1 MAPIPEIP
9 PLIPLPLKIEPR
21 AGTFAL
27 TAQTTLT
34 ADPAN
39 QANAVYLQAILT
51 LPTGFPLPILE
62 NPSTHLPVIRL
73 CTDEN
78 NLLGREGYTLAI
90 TPHTLTVTASTP
102 TGVFYGLQTLRQ
114 LLPPEIERR
123 APALNPP
130 WQIPCLNIEDT
141 PRFSWRGFM
150 FDEGRHFHGKET
162 VLRLLDW
169 MALQKLNTF
178 HWHLT
183 EDQGWRIEI
192 KPFPR
197 LTEIGAHRPGTSH
210 SMFGGSDG
218 LPHGGFYT
226 QEDIKTIVAYAAERH
241 ITIVPEI
248 EIPGHSLAAL
258 AAYPELSCTGGPF
271 EVATRFGIF
280 PDIYC
285 AGKEQT
291 FTFLTGVL
299 DEVMDLF
306 PSPYIHIGGDEA
318 PKARWKKCPA
328 CQTRIRQENLKDA
341 HALQVYFTNRIAA
354 YLSTHGRRALGWNQ
368 ILHEGLDPQALVQ
381 YWIGRQKPILNAL
394 QQGRDVI
401 MSDFRYTYLNYSY
414 SLASLKTAY
423 EYDPVPRGLP
433 PQATSHLLGL
443 ESALWTEF
451 IPTRARL
458 DYQAFPRL
466 LAHAETNWTP
476 SARKNYT
483 DFQRRLTAF
492 LPRLDEL
499 DIRYAPARDVE
510 PSWLRQRLGLFSVLQ
525 PQTKTAS

>member
-1 MAPIPEIP
+1 MPLPPEIP
-9 PLIPLPLKIEPR
+9 PLIPLPLKIEAR

-27 TAQTTLT
+27 TADTILT

-39 QANAVYLQAILT
+39 QPNAVYLQNL
-51 LPTGFPLPILE
+51 LSPPTGFPFPIREHPPERQPIIRLQTGG
-62 NPSTHLPVIRL
+62 NPSLS
-73 CTDEN
+73 
-78 NLLGREGYTLAI
+78 REGYTLTI
-90 TPHTLTVTASTP
+90 TSHALTITAPTP

-123 APALNPP
+123 APVPNPS
-130 WQIPCLNIEDT
+130 WQIPCLIIEDA

-150 FDEGRHFHGKET
+150 LDEGRHFHGKET

-169 MALQKLNTF
+169 MALQKLNIF

-192 KPFPR
+192 KQFPR
-197 LTEIGAHRPGTSH
+197 LTEIGSHRTGTSQ
-210 SMFGGSDG
+210 SMFGGTDG
-218 LPHGGFYT
+218 IPHSGFYT
-226 QEDIKTIVAYAAERH
+226 QEEIKIIVAYAAERH

-291 FTFLTGVL
+291 FTFLTTVL
-299 DEVMDLF
+299 EEVMTLF
-306 PSPYIHIGGDEA
+306 PGPYLHIGGDEA

-341 HALQVYFTNRIAA
+341 RALQVYFTNRIAA
-354 YLSTHGRRALGWNQ
+354 YLSTHGHRALGWNQ

-381 YWIGRQKPILNAL
+381 YWVGGQQPILNAL
-394 QQGRDVI
+394 QEGRDVI

-423 EYDPVPRGLP
+423 EYDPVPKGLP
-433 PQATSHLLGL
+433 PQAASHLLGL

-476 SARKNYT
+476 LTRKNYA

-492 LPRLDEL
+492 LPRLDQL
-499 DIRYAPARDVE
+499 GIHYAPAEDVE
-510 PSWLRQRLGLFSVLQ
+510 PSWLRQRLGLFTVLQ